1 MKRTLF
7 IISILIAAAA
17 CKGVEGNPYDGHLNT
32 LAVSTVYPEGFES
45 FARSGVQ
52 VAVEDVN
59 LGNRYVLPTDGAGR
73 VSFELVD
80 GLYRVTVSDRCGED
94 IFNGTTDKF
103 PVSGNGSTALS
114 VPLMHSKAGSIVVKE
129 IYCGGCKKL
138 PQEGDYQAD
147 QYVML
152 HNNDVDVQYLD
163 NLCFGTLYPYN
174 SNATNPFVT
183 KDPVT
188 GESVYAD
195 YLPIAQA
202 VWKFGGDGTTFPL
215 APGED
220 AVLVLRG
227 AVDHTVQ
234 YPLSVNLNRPGY
246 FVCYNNTYFT
256 NTTFHPAPGD
266 QIAGDH
272 ILDVVIKT
280 GRANAYTF
288 SINSP
293 TVLLFRAEDMTIEE
307 FVKLEGSVVQ
317 VPGSPSDQVVAVPF
331 DWVVDAVE
339 VFNGSSSSNAKR
351 LVSSLD
357 AGYVL
362 QSDSFLGHSLM
373 RKTDEALSA
382 SSGYEVL
389 EDTNNSSADFY
400 ETEKQS
406 LHE

>member
-1 MKRTLF
+1 MKRILLT
-7 IISILIAAAA
+7 ISILIAAAA
-17 CKGVEGNPYDGHLNT
+17 CKGLADNPYDGKLNT
-32 LAVSTVYPEGFES
+32 LEVSAVYPEGFEG
-45 FARSGVQ
+45 FVRSGVL
-52 VAVEDVN
+52 VTVEDIN
-59 LGNRYVLPTDGAGR
+59 LGNRYAVPTDEGGLA
-73 VSFELVD
+73 SFDLVD
-80 GLYRVTVSDRCGED
+80 GLYRVTISDRCGED
-94 IFNGTTDKF
+94 IFNGTTDRF
-103 PVSGNGSTALS
+103 PVSGRGTVALG
-114 VPLMHSKAGSIVVKE
+114 VPLMHSKSGSIVVKE
-129 IYCGGCKKL
+129 IYCGGCKRL
-138 PQEGDYQAD
+138 PQEGDYQGD
-147 QYVML
+147 QYVIL
-152 HNNDVDVQYLD
+152 HNNDVEVQYLD
-163 NLCFGTLYPYN
+163 GLCFGTLYPYN
-174 SNATNPFVT
+174 SNATNPFLV

-188 GESVYAD
+188 GENVYPD

-202 VWKFGGDGTTFPL
+202 VWKFGGDGSSFPL

-220 AVLVLRG
+220 AVLALRG

-256 NTTFHPAPGD
+256 NTTYHPAPGD

-293 TVLLFRAEDMTIEE
+293 TVLLFRAKDMTIEE

-317 VPGSPSDQVVAVPF
+317 VPGSTSDQVVALPQ

-351 LVSSLD
+351 LVPSLD

-362 QSDSFLGHSLM
+362 LSDSFLGHTLM

-389 EDTNNSSADFY
+389 EDTNNSSSDFY
-400 ETEKQS
+400 ERETQS